1 MLGHSGVLQDQLFPV
16 FSSSFADQRLKML
29 LAAAWWQDGFTGLHH
44 GVQNGKLEVVQ
55 LLLEH
60 KANVNLANKVVG
72 RNTFPEYFY
81 V

>member
-1 MLGHSGVLQDQLFPV
+1 
-16 FSSSFADQRLKML
+16 ML
-29 LAAAWWQDGFTGLHH
+29 LACAWWQDGFTGLHH

-81 V
+81 VWLSPTTWIAVFTLSMES